1 MRNFL
6 LVISIVIFTI
16 SGFLIKDRDLKDKK
30 NKEVV
35 MEKENREKRLPPGQR
50 EVKEIIELTKGDI
63 PKIDKSKWRLKV
75 YGEVENPMEFDWKKF
90 SHLKQDTSVSD
101 FHCVTG
107 WSVLGVK
114 WEGIKF
120 KTLVEKVKV
129 KPEAKFV
136 IFESYDDYTT
146 NIPLEDALRDNVILA
161 VKLYSQELTLE
172 HGGPVR
178 LVVPHLYAWKSA
190 KWVKGIKFSKQ
201 DEPGFWE
208 TRGYHNYGD
217 VWKEQRFQEK

>member
-90 SHLKQDTSVSD
+90 SDLKQDTSVSD

-114 WEGIKF
+114 WEGVKF
-120 KTLVEKVKV
+120 KALVEKVKV

-161 VKLYSQELTLE
+161 VKLYNQELTLE